1 MGVVGQKHEK
11 TRKPSAFSGVKWVLT
26 KSMIPTHGG
35 FRVSPKIRQQIEQ
48 RKREVARRLDKNDN
62 RGCDRPIMT
71 ASNIHYE
78 IADRT
83 RAAAAGGVGAMQLLV
98 RKLGLAEAID
108 RNLGL
113 LKIHLPYHDSD
124 HVLNIAYNLLAGG
137 TCLEHLELLRKNVAY
152 LDALGARRI
161 PDPTTAGDFCRRFDA
176 FHINRLQE
184 VFNAKVW
191 RRQPKAFLAEAV
203 IDADGTM
210 VETTGECKEGM
221 DINYKGLWGYH
232 PLVISLANTGEP
244 LFVVNRPGNRPSHE
258 QAAEYFDRCIELCRQ
273 AGFKKFR
280 LRGDTDFT
288 QTAHLDRWDEQ
299 SVKFVFG
306 IDATSKLYELAG
318 ELPPEAWK
326 TLVRRTKHEVKT
338 APRKRPENVKQQVV
352 EAREFEDIRLVKEHV
367 AEFTYRPAKCKK
379 AYRVVVVWKDLE
391 VYRGQKKLFD
401 KELCFF
407 YITNDWE
414 KSAAEIVFDA
424 NNRCNQENLH
434 AQLKGDVRSLTAPVD
449 SLLSNWA
456 YMVMGSLA
464 WSLKAW
470 TALMLPE
477 DGRWAEKHREEKLK
491 LLRMEFAT
499 FRQAVMNIPAQ
510 IIRTAGKIVFRL
522 LSWNPWQ
529 HVFFRLLDQLNRP
542 LTC

>member
-1 MGVVGQKHEK
+1 
-11 TRKPSAFSGVKWVLT
+11 
-26 KSMIPTHGG
+26 
-35 FRVSPKIRQQIEQ
+35 VSPRIRQEIER

-62 RGCDRPIMT
+62 RGCDQPVMT

-83 RAAAAGGVGAMQLLV
+83 RATAAGGIGAIHLLV
-98 RKLGLAEAID
+98 RKLGLVEAID
-108 RNLGL
+108 RSLGL

-137 TCLEHLELLRKNVAY
+137 TCLDHLELRRKDAAY

-176 FHINRLQE
+176 VHIDRLQE
-184 VFNAKVW
+184 LFNATRLKVW
-191 RRQPKAFLAEAV
+191 RQQPKEFFKEAV
-203 IDADGTM
+203 IDGDGTM

-221 DINYKGLWGYH
+221 DINYKGQWGYH

-244 LFVVNRPGNRPSHE
+244 LFVVNRSGNRPSHE
-258 QAAEYFDRCIELCRQ
+258 GAAEYFDRCIEICRQ
-273 AGFKKFR
+273 AGFEKIR

-288 QTAHLDRWDEQ
+288 QTARLDGWDEDG
-299 SVKFVFG
+299 VKFVFG
-306 IDATSKLYELAG
+306 IDATTKLYELAG
-318 ELPPEAWK
+318 ELPPSAWE
-326 TLVRRTKHEVKT
+326 TLVRRPKYEVRT
-338 APRKRPENVKQQVV
+338 EPRQRPENVKQQVV

-367 AEFTYRPAKCKK
+367 AEFSYRPVKCKK
-379 AYRVVVVWKDLE
+379 EYRVVVVWKDLDI
-391 VYRGQKKLFD
+391 YRGQKKLFD
-401 KELCFF
+401 KETCFF
-407 YITNDWE
+407 YISNEKEEDKPQEEVVFEAND
-414 KSAAEIVFDA
+414 
-424 NNRCNQENLH
+424 RCNQENVL

-456 YMVMGSLA
+456 YMVMASLA

-470 TALMLPE
+470 TALALPE
-477 DGRWAEKHREEKLK
+477 DGRWAEKHRAEKSK
-491 LLRMEFAT
+491 LLRMEFST
-499 FRQAVMNIPAQ
+499 FRQAMMNIPAQ
-510 IIRTAGKIVFRL
+510 IVRTGRKIVFRL

-542 LTC
+542 LRC